1 MVSFSDFEAE
11 VQSALLYLNDPTHS
25 PGPTLARVLQIHRSS
40 EVRAALLAAI
50 ESLQPDEA
58 VPPAARARRLY
69 ELLRCRFVDEL
80 PQQECSKRLGLSLR
94 HFRREQQSAIRLL
107 AENLWPQEMDMT
119 GEMPVMADPPVST
132 WRAQLRQE
140 VSALYQHRPA
150 ESSNLAQVIDEA
162 VTLYKQLGVHPHVQ
176 VIMEDVEEGATVAI
190 HPSVLSQI
198 IFIAIEKLASNE
210 ITRKVV
216 VSGDSQQSWSRITI
230 QSRPASPESLPSSD
244 FITETVAVH
253 GGRVAISHVGGWA
266 KIDLLFAASEKS
278 LVLVVDDNLDLAH
291 FYERY
296 VEGSRYEIVHVSQ
309 GSEVWHAVA
318 KRMPDMIVLD
328 VMLPDVNGW
337 QLLNELRKDPATS
350 QVPVIVCS
358 VIDHAELARALGAAA
373 YLAKPVHRQAFL
385 QTLDQV
391 RLSR

>member
-1 MVSFSDFEAE
+1 MASFSEFEAE
-11 VQSALLYLNDPTHS
+11 VQSALLYLNDPTHT
-25 PGPTLARVLQIHRSS
+25 PGPTLARVLRIHRSS
-40 EVRAALLAAI
+40 EARAALLAAI
-50 ESLQPDEA
+50 DALQPDA
-58 VPPAARARRLY
+58 AMPAASRAHRLY
-69 ELLRCRFVDEL
+69 QLLRCRFVEEL

-107 AENLWPQEMDMT
+107 AESLWPQEMD
-119 GEMPVMADPPVST
+119 EDKMPLVADPPAST

-140 VSALYQHRPA
+140 FSALYQHRPT
-150 ESSNLAQVIDEA
+150 EISDLAKVIGEA
-162 VTLYKQLGVHPHVQ
+162 VTLYGNLGVHPHVQ

-198 IFIAIEKLASNE
+198 IFIAIEKLASND
-210 ITRKVV
+210 ITRQVV
-216 VSGDSQQSWSRITI
+216 VSGASQQPWSRITI

-253 GGRVAISHVGGWA
+253 GGRVAINYVEGWA
-266 KIDLLFAASEKS
+266 KIDLLFASSEKS

-291 FYERY
+291 FYKRY
-296 VEGSRYEIVHVSQ
+296 VEGTRYEIMHVSQ
-309 GSEVWHAVA
+309 GSEVWPAVA
-318 KRMPDMIVLD
+318 TRRPDMIVLD

-337 QLLNELRKDPATS
+337 LLLSELQKHPATA

-358 VIDHAELARALGAAA
+358 VIDHAELAKTLGAAA
-373 YLAKPVHRQAFL
+373 YLAKPVHRQTFL